1 MADRFYYGEFG
12 ADKVGITEA
21 GADSAGADVSVR
33 ITYDATANGKQAAL
47 MTLESIKARI
57 IEDDWPP
64 A

>member
-21 GADSAGADVSVR
+21 ASDSAGADVSVR
-33 ITYDATANGKQAAL
+33 ITYDATNNGKLAAL
-47 MTLESIKARI
+47 NVLELIRSRI
-57 IEDDWPP
+57 LEDSWPP